1 MKVWKNAILA
11 VRLQKVDCRQSVIQ
25 RSVGIEFYRRAGR
38 EARKLGILAGAFNPP
53 TRAHLGL
60 AEAGLGAVD
69 EVLFVLPRAFP
80 HKEYESAAFEDRLN
94 MLLTCTSGEPRYS
107 VASIGG
113 GLYVDIARECRKC
126 YPPGTQVA
134 VLCGRDAAER
144 IVNWDYGYPGAV
156 EEMLQEFEVLVA
168 SRGGDYD
175 PPPGLRHRIRTIP
188 IAPGFEDIS
197 ATEVRERIRRGDP
210 WEHLVPESVTR
221 IVRGLYPK

>member
-1 MKVWKNAILA
+1 MA

-80 HKEYESAAFEDRLN
+80 HKEYGVAAFEARLR
-94 MLLTCTSGEPRYS
+94 MLLTCTAGEPRCS
-107 VASIGG
+107 VASVAG
-113 GLYVDIARECRKC
+113 GLFVDIVRECRES
-126 YPPGTQVA
+126 YAPGTRLA

-144 IVNWDYGYPGAV
+144 IVTWDYGYAGAV
-156 EEMLQEFEVLVA
+156 EEILKEFEVLVA
-168 SRGGDYD
+168 SRGGHYE
-175 PPPGLRHRIRTIP
+175 PPPGLRNRIHAIP
-188 IAPGFEDIS
+188 IAPGFEEIS
-197 ATEVRERIRRGDP
+197 ATEVRERISRGELWD
-210 WEHLVPESVTR
+210 HLVPESITQT
-221 IVRGLYPK
+221 VRELYPR